1 MTPTEI
7 LNYTARDFFV
17 GALTPTTLRAK
28 VLDLSPGTLDEAL
41 AAAQQFELKQKVLDK
56 GSI

>member
-17 GALTPTTLRAK
+17 GALTPTTLHAK
-28 VLDLSPGTLDEAL
+28 VLDLSPSTLDEAL
-41 AAAQQFELKQKVLDK
+41 VAA
-56 GSI
+56 